1 MRDKD
6 ITLYLT
12 YYSHCMTLHPRAK
25 RQSQFSYTP
34 RMGGTMN
41 RLLFLI
47 VAALLILQA
56 VPAFCINHMDL
67 LTTIQGEFD
76 GAKLGKSICSIDFNG
91 DGVRDLV
98 ALATQ
103 WNPNGAL
110 DTSMIYGKIS
120 FFWGSVNFD
129 NIADFSIQ
137 GTYNKQYGMGR
148 IINAGDIN
156 NDGIEDLCYWGSEQ
170 SQEKI
175 CIFYGRQ
182 NPVAS
187 PDVTLTFPHSTIFG
201 WGYLFPLGDINN
213 DNHADIGYV
222 PLNSDYQTASL
233 RVLDGASLTTT
244 ILSTIVWASPGSSI
258 NGIGDVNNDGID
270 DYHISRALVPGDNT
284 HSSLTIYY
292 GSGSFPNCDSLLI
305 SPDTNSLI
313 SPQACPLGDV
323 NGDGID
329 DFVSF
334 MNWSGGKV
342 WLGSANLSSQWD
354 FVIDDI
360 FTTSDGYDLVHGDF
374 NNDGCE
380 DFMGVNFHYAGDD
393 GIAYVWL
400 GGYDPNGTVDLTI
413 PHSIGVAL
421 QFGWARAAG
430 DFNNDGY
437 CDVAI
442 SQPYAQSAPL
452 ATPGRI
458 FIYLG
463 NAQLADTTV
472 ANEDELA
479 PQLQDQWQFTSY
491 PNPLP
496 AGKSLFLRYLGK
508 GYAKPMTK
516 NITLYNLKGQ
526 RVFQTQDSSR
536 RETSSISLPELPSGV
551 YILSISNGI
560 TRLSSKRIVVY

>member
-1 MRDKD
+1 
-6 ITLYLT
+6 
-12 YYSHCMTLHPRAK
+12 
-25 RQSQFSYTP
+25 
-34 RMGGTMN
+34 MN
-41 RLLFLI
+41 RSLFLI
-47 VAALLILQA
+47 VAALLTLQA

-67 LTTIQGEFD
+67 LTTIQGDFG
-76 GAKLGKSICSIDFNG
+76 GASLGRSMCSIDFNG
-91 DGVRDLV
+91 DGSDDLV
-98 ALATQ
+98 AIEAN
-103 WNPNGAL
+103 WNSAGTYNGSSSL
-110 DTSMIYGKIS
+110 GRINFYFGGTD
-120 FFWGSVNFD
+120 FD
-129 NIADFSIQ
+129 NLSDFSIF
-137 GTYNKQYGMGR
+137 GTYRGQYSYR

-182 NPVAS
+182 NPVAT
-187 PDVTLTFPHSTIFG
+187 PDVTLTFPHSSVAWFG
-201 WGYLFPLGDINN
+201 PVFPLGDVNN

-222 PLNSDYQTASL
+222 TTNTDYETADINILN
-233 RVLDGASLTTT
+233 GATLTSTL
-244 ILSTIVWASPGSSI
+244 LSTIYWAGTAGGSI
-258 NGIGDVNNDGID
+258 NGIGDVNNDGVD
-270 DYHISRALVPGDNT
+270 DFHRTNSIIEEENT
-284 HSSLTIYY
+284 HYSLTIYN
-292 GSGSFPNCDSLLI
+292 GSSSFPNCDSLLI

-329 DFVSF
+329 DFASYIDA
-334 MNWSGGKV
+334 GGAKI
-342 WLGSANLSSQWD
+342 WFGSSSLTVQWD
-354 FVIDDI
+354 YVIPLI
-360 FTTSDGYDLVHGDF
+360 FTESDGYNLIHGDL
-374 NNDGCE
+374 NNDGYE
-380 DFMGVNFHYAGDD
+380 DIIASNIHYALDD

-400 GGYDPNGTVDLTI
+400 GGHNPNGTVDLTI
-413 PHSIGVAL
+413 PHSIGVAQ

-536 RETSSISLPELPSGV
+536 GETSSISLPELPSGV
-551 YILSISNGI
+551 YILSISEGN
-560 TRLSSKRIVVY
+560 TRLGSKRIVVY